1 MIGISAKYEVLTSP
15 QLVAF
20 DNLPS
25 YVLPLK
31 GRGII
36 HPVDEKFMPDISSL
50 EWHRSNIFR
59 GK

>member
-25 YVLPLK
+25 YVLPPK

-36 HPVDEKFMPDISSL
+36 HPIDEKFVPDLSSL
-50 EWHRSNIFR
+50 EWHRNKIFR
-59 GK
+59 GR